1 MELESGKPKKTPKPP
16 KPKHLVHIHEN
27 GAVLEDT
34 FQTQLPDGDISSSPW
49 RIRGA
54 RWQKPP
60 KPPPDPPQLSKST
73 NGKNNDTSHGNDVV
87 EAHNGPHSGRSGYAQ
102 RQGPDFSHQGTRSRS
117 ASLPAPAPVQS
128 NHDAEFDMAQ
138 ELADLPSDAF
148 ASSSSSPIQ
157 QAGDAILI
165 SSQGV
170 PNTGARQKPNLKA
183 PQKGLQQMTLFGIT
197 APQQA
202 GDGANKTKKHNWPLA
217 QREEPPT
224 HHKLDHEALKTYVY
238 PTNLGTIRDYQFS
251 IVRRGLFSNLL
262 VALPTG
268 LGKTFIAATIMLNW
282 FRWTKDAQIIFVA
295 PTKPLVS
302 QQVEACFGIAGIP
315 RSQTSMLT
323 GGISPALRAE
333 EWATKRVFFL
343 TPQTIMNDLKTGICD
358 PKRLVLLVV
367 DEAHRAT
374 GNYAYVELVRFI
386 HRFNQSLR
394 VLALTATPGGDVEKV
409 QEVINGLKISRV
421 EIRTEFSI
429 DIRQYVFTRNTE
441 IITFRPSE
449 EMELVMDLFSKVLSP
464 MLQKLRSQQG
474 YWTADPMKLT
484 AYGLNQGRQK
494 WMASPAGKNANA
506 GIKGMMNRIFAVLA
520 SLAHNIDLLV
530 YHGISPFYH
539 NMVAFRNNVQNVQ
552 AGKYERE
559 VTENEH
565 FLKMMTQVGSWVS
578 NDTFVGHPKLEH
590 LQEVVLNHFMDAGD
604 GKEGQPPSATRIM
617 IFAHYRDSA
626 EDIARVLRRNSPMI
640 RPHVFVGQAA
650 SKGSEG
656 MDQKKQLEVIHDF
669 KTGKYNTLVATSI
682 GEEGLDIGE
691 IDLII
696 CYDSSASPVR
706 MLQRMGRT
714 GRKRA
719 GNILLLLMKGKEENS
734 FTSAKDSYEKM
745 QKMIADGNR
754 FEFHEESARRIVPKG
769 VEPVVDK
776 RVVEIPPENSQ
787 AELPEPK
794 KRGRKPAKMPKK
806 KFHMPDGVRTG
817 FTSASRMGG
826 EDDSEDGR
834 PIPVPRKRKQ
844 PAKLV
849 EEPAPLPA
857 LGEVILTEKQEAEL
871 FRKYQDIPY
880 AEGVDMEITRPA
892 LTKYPD
898 HQRTLAPVH
907 AVKHGRAATSAINIL
922 QAMHNVDHAR
932 ISTLVRHSRNID
944 LDDKV
949 SSRRIISSDDE
960 ASDGQ
965 VVISMQRKNKATTKT
980 SGKATSKAT
989 TSTTKPI
996 NATAKARAPVTRK
1009 PTAAKKTTTTKKTP
1023 TSRVMNARQTSHN
1036 DAMEAASSSPP
1047 PTDPRLAMPTQG
1059 IDLGSDTSGD
1069 EEVEAEPSSDLR
1081 DFIVEGDEDIPDGTM
1096 TSSEDEVTPKPKG
1109 ARQAPKTTKSTALQ
1123 SKRMAQAMESDSDLD
1138 GDLPSLNTLIQ
1149 TRMTDPEFKSGT
1161 TGGLPETAAK
1171 TNKRK
1176 KRVVEDSS
1184 D

>member
-1 MELESGKPKKTPKPP
+1 
-16 KPKHLVHIHEN
+16 
-27 GAVLEDT
+27 
-34 FQTQLPDGDISSSPW
+34 
-49 RIRGA
+49 
-54 RWQKPP
+54 
-60 KPPPDPPQLSKST
+60 
-73 NGKNNDTSHGNDVV
+73 
-87 EAHNGPHSGRSGYAQ
+87 
-102 RQGPDFSHQGTRSRS
+102 
-117 ASLPAPAPVQS
+117 
-128 NHDAEFDMAQ
+128 
-138 ELADLPSDAF
+138 
-148 ASSSSSPIQ
+148 
-157 QAGDAILI
+157 
-165 SSQGV
+165 
-170 PNTGARQKPNLKA
+170 
-183 PQKGLQQMTLFGIT
+183 MTLFGIT
-197 APQQA
+197 ASPQA
-202 GDGANKTKKHNWPLA
+202 GASANKTKKHNWPLA
-217 QREEPPT
+217 QKEEPPT

-374 GNYAYVELVRFI
+374 GNYAYVELVKFI

-409 QEVINGLKISRV
+409 QEVISGLKISRV

-441 IITFRPSE
+441 IITFQPSE

-484 AYGLNQGRQK
+484 AYGLNQGRLK
-494 WMASPAGKNANA
+494 WMSSPAGRNANA
-506 GIKGMMNRIFAVLA
+506 GTKGMMNRIFAVLA

-552 AGKYERE
+552 AGKYEGE
-559 VTENEH
+559 VAENEH
-565 FLKMMTQVGSWVS
+565 FLKMMTQVGFWVS
-578 NDTFVGHPKLEH
+578 NDTFIGHPKLEH

-604 GKEGQPPSATRIM
+604 RKEGEPPSATRIM
-617 IFAHYRDSA
+617 VFAHYRDSA
-626 EDIARVLRRNSPMI
+626 EDIARVLRRHSPMI

-745 QKMIADGNR
+745 QKMIADGDR
-754 FEFHEESARRIVPKG
+754 FDFHEESARRIVPKG
-769 VEPVVDK
+769 IEPMVDK
-776 RVVEIPPENSQ
+776 RVVEIPLENSQ

-794 KRGRKPAKMPKK
+794 KCGRKPAKMPKK

-817 FTSASRMGG
+817 FTSASRVGG
-826 EDDSEDGR
+826 EDDSDGDR
-834 PIPVPRKRKQ
+834 PISAPRKRK
-844 PAKLV
+844 PPVKPV
-849 EEPAPLPA
+849 EDLEHLPA
-857 LGEVILTEKQEAEL
+857 LGEVILTEQQDAEL
-871 FRKYQDIPY
+871 FQKYQDIPY
-880 AEGVDMEITRPA
+880 AEGVDMTISRPA

-898 HQRTLAPVH
+898 HQRTLAPIYV
-907 AVKHGRAATSAINIL
+907 VKHGRAVTSAVRL
-922 QAMHNVDHAR
+922 VQAMRNVDHTR
-932 ISTLVRHSRNID
+932 ISTLIRHSRNVD
-944 LDDKV
+944 LDDKA
-949 SSRRIISSDDE
+949 SSRRILPSDAED
-960 ASDGQ
+960 SDGQ
-965 VVISMQRKNKATTKT
+965 PRILVKAKTKT
-980 SGKATSKAT
+980 GAKASCKPTSKAT
-989 TSTTKPI
+989 TSAAKPTT
-996 NATAKARAPVTRK
+996 ATAYARVPATK
-1009 PTAAKKTTTTKKTP
+1009 KTLAAKKIP
-1023 TSRVMNARQTSHN
+1023 ASRVTKIRKPNHD
-1036 DAMEAASSSPP
+1036 DAMEAVSSSPP
-1047 PTDPRLAMPTQG
+1047 PTDPRFALQSQG

-1069 EEVEAEPSSDLR
+1069 DEIEAEPSSDLR
-1081 DFIVEGDEDIPDGTM
+1081 DFIVEGDEDVTDGTL
-1096 TSSEDEVTPKPKG
+1096 TSSEDELTPKPRE
-1109 ARQAPKTTKSTALQ
+1109 ARRAPKTTKSTALQ
-1123 SKRMAQAMESDSDLD
+1123 SKRMAQAIHSDSDLD

-1149 TRMTDPEFKSGT
+1149 TRMTDPEFKT
-1161 TGGLPETAAK
+1161 VRNRALPATAANI
-1171 TNKRK
+1171 NKRK
-1176 KRVVEDSS
+1176 KRVLEDSS